1 MTKER
6 RSKNDEQG
14 KRFNASTVRRF
25 NAREAISCSFSV
37 ADPHHYQ
44 EHANRVDTPE
54 GVLCT
59 ACVCA
64 SFDRQLDLHGAVFF
78 SAGIP
83 DPERCIPWRD
93 FDFYV
98 AAGNRCYCAAA
109 STGHGG
115 PHSLHNPS
123 EAGAALRLCGGEN
136 CGSSFIVGDQHTR
149 NGCRVPDCALHAR
162 AGGATRDNETTVW
175 RTT

>member
-25 NAREAISCSFSV
+25 NAREAISRSFSV
-37 ADPHHYQ
+37 ADPRHYQ

-59 ACVCA
+59 GWVCA
-64 SFDRQLDLHGAVFF
+64 SFDRQCDLHGAVVF

-83 DPERCIPWRD
+83 DTARYVPWCA

-98 AAGNRCYCAAA
+98 AAGN
-109 STGHGG
+109 
-115 PHSLHNPS
+115 
-123 EAGAALRLCGGEN
+123 
-136 CGSSFIVGDQHTR
+136 
-149 NGCRVPDCALHAR
+149 
-162 AGGATRDNETTVW
+162 
-175 RTT
+175 